1 MKTIIFS
8 LILIVF
14 LFSCKDKKKPST
26 DLITLSNGTIE
37 ISILPDVGGRLV
49 RASLVGQENI
59 LNSDPS
65 QWNESPE
72 KRPTLDPTAP
82 FKAYNGHITWL
93 SPQSEW
99 WTKQDSFPDLKYNR
113 SNWPPD
119 PTLTLAPYWVVG
131 EKTGEIAL
139 VSPESP
145 FTKVQLTK
153 IYRIDGNTVTLTTM
167 ARNIGNDTVSWGL
180 WHNTRMNGW
189 DAVFVQADST
199 ELIKTEY
206 MNQGGTRKPE
216 LQYTKGYFTYNTVLP
231 EAPETVYKSKSFFT
245 AETPLI
251 AGYHQNQWLIIRS
264 EPLDPALVHPEQG
277 RIEIYLENSVNP
289 TSDLQELEMHF
300 AYRKIAPQAFIEAA
314 ETWEILPG
322 SGLTDKKELLEEL
335 REKLK
340 SKVVSDQ

>member
-131 EKTGEIAL
+131 EKTGEVAL

-167 ARNIGNDTVSWGL
+167 ARNIGNDTVSWGR

-206 MNQGGTRKPE
+206 M
-216 LQYTKGYFTYNTVLP
+216 
-231 EAPETVYKSKSFFT
+231 VYKSKSFFT